1 METKGSTLQTPA
13 GAEAGKHAGAHAAA
27 NYSDQVDQNEQVR
40 LLNRLANAEGSS
52 QVKQDAVLANPPDWK
67 ILEKAGFLPAGLSA
81 VLTKI
86 NPLCLDDFAEMFAAD
101 PDLVRAL
108 IGLVRLEGDLRP
120 VQYVLTI
127 LCEIVR
133 DDTSKY
139 EALCAAV
146 KESEV
151 FEAFRQL
158 LETPN
163 LESYTA
169 DRAAFLLS
177 GLMCRARTGTFSD
190 DQLQYLIQ
198 GLLHGR
204 AANKFLLSEGG
215 RLDAFVNLLKI
226 DRYRPMIWH
235 CRGFPE
241 LILRNLSLSLP
252 ASVLYKAMFCT
263 WLLTFHD
270 AFLPL
275 LNDKGIVLAV
285 CVVLK
290 ESRVEKVI
298 RVGLGVLN
306 NLLKCDSSVETI
318 IEQNVAQVLALLEF
332 EKWRDADMYD
342 DIRVATS
349 HLEQKIRQFNNFDR
363 YCNELEKGKLT
374 WSVLHS
380 EKFWREN
387 VMAFEND
394 EFKAIKKL
402 VKLLDTSED
411 KTTLAVAC
419 YDLGEFARLHPAGK
433 KVCQQLK
440 VKDRVMLFISHKDRE
455 VAGEALLCVQKLML
469 NNWQDVA
476 EQPKK

>member
-1 METKGSTLQTPA
+1 MERGQMLEPKETAKALSATSSGY
-13 GAEAGKHAGAHAAA
+13 
-27 NYSDQVDQNEQVR
+27 YSDHVDQNEQVR

-67 ILEKAGFLPAGLSA
+67 TLEKAGVLPAGLSA
-81 VLTKI
+81 VLSKI
-86 NPLCLDDFAEMFAAD
+86 NPLCLDEFAEMLAAD

-108 IGLVRLEGDLRP
+108 VALVRLEGNLHT
-120 VQYVLTI
+120 VQYVLTV
-127 LCEIVR
+127 LCEVVR
-133 DDTSKY
+133 DDSSKY
-139 EALCAAV
+139 EALCSAV
-146 KESEV
+146 ADSEV

-158 LETPN
+158 LEVAN
-163 LESYTA
+163 LDSYTA

-177 GLMCRARTGTFSD
+177 GLMCRARSGTFSD
-190 DQLQYLIQ
+190 SQVEYLVQ

-226 DRYRPMIWH
+226 DGYRPMIWD

-241 LILRNLSLSLP
+241 LVLRNLSLTLP
-252 ASVLYKAMFCT
+252 ASVLYKAMFCV

-270 AFLPL
+270 AFLPQ
-275 LNDKGIVLAV
+275 LNEKGIVVAV

-298 RVGLGVLN
+298 RVGLGVLH
-306 NLLKCDSSVETI
+306 NLLKCDASVETV

-332 EKWRDADMYD
+332 EKWRDGDMYD
-342 DIRVATS
+342 DIRLATS

-363 YCNELEKGKLT
+363 YCHELDKGQLT
-374 WSVLHS
+374 FSVLHS

-394 EFKAIKKL
+394 EFRAIKKL
-402 VKLLDTSED
+402 VKLLDTSTD

-440 VKDRVMLFISHKDRE
+440 VKDRVMLMISDKDRE
-455 VAGEALLCVQKLML
+455 VAGEALLCIQKLML

-476 EQPKK
+476 ELGK